1 MTKIGITGMG
11 AVSAGGV
18 GVEALWQAARDGI
31 SAVSPLSIPR
41 GENLRVRIA
50 ASVRDF
56 DPSEYL
62 SESEIRS
69 CDRFAQFAHVAVAEA
84 LQQAK
89 LTDEQLKGPRTAV
102 IIGTGIGG
110 MTTLDNGCYEVYSG
124 KSGSTP

>member
-56 DPSEYL
+56 DPREYL

-89 LTDEQLKGPRTAV
+89 LTDEQAGRVIEAV
-102 IIGTGIGG
+102 RALCGDHHGIH
-110 MTTLDNGCYEVYSG
+110 
-124 KSGSTP
+124 